1 MNAIERT
8 NTAQWLQSRLGCLT
22 ASRMADAMATLKSG
36 KPAEAQVKLAHEIL
50 AERLTQAAVAHYV
63 TPAMQWGIDN
73 QSAAVA
79 AYENQRGVLVGGE
92 AFFLHDNID
101 FFGATPDGLIDDV
114 GLVEVKCPTSPVY
127 VRWSLSG
134 EVPAEYKPQMLAQ
147 LACTGRRWVD
157 FVAYDPR
164 MPAKQQ
170 LFIRRFEPAREEVET
185 IENAAREFLA
195 TVDRMFDAMMEL
207 ECA

>member
-101 FFGATPDGLIDDV
+101 FFGATPDGLIDNV
-114 GLVEVKCPTSPVY
+114 GLVEVKCPTSPTF
-127 VRWSLSG
+127 VRWSLAG

-157 FVAYDPR
+157 FVAFDPR

-195 TVDRMFDAMMEL
+195 AVDRMFEAMMEL

>member
-101 FFGATPDGLIDDV
+101 FFGATPDGLIDNV
-114 GLVEVKCPTSPVY
+114 GLVEVKCPTSPTF
-127 VRWSLSG
+127 VRWSLAG

-157 FVAYDPR
+157 FVAFDPR
-164 MPAKQQ
+164 MPSKQQ

>member
-73 QSAAVA
+73 QSNAVA
-79 AYENQRGVLVGGE
+79 AYENARGVLVGGE
-92 AFFLHDNID
+92 AFFLHDSID
-101 FFGATPDGLIDDV
+101 FFGATPDGLIDTD
-114 GLVEVKCPTSPVY
+114 GLVEVKCPTSPTF

-134 EVPAEYKPQMLAQ
+134 EVPTEYKPQMLAQ
-147 LACTGRRWVD
+147 LACTGRAWVD
-157 FVAYDPR
+157 FVAFDPR
-164 MPAKQQ
+164 MPSKQQ

-195 TVDRMFDAMMEL
+195 AVDRMFEAMMEL

>member
-36 KPAEAQVKLAHEIL
+36 KPAEAQIKLAHEIL
-50 AERLTQAAVAHYV
+50 AERLTQAVVPHFVNA
-63 TPAMQWGIDN
+63 AMQWGIDN

-101 FFGATPDGLIDDV
+101 FFGATPDGLIDNV
-114 GLVEVKCPTSPVY
+114 GLVEVKCPTSPTF
-127 VRWSLSG
+127 VRWSLAG

-157 FVAYDPR
+157 FVAFDPR

-195 TVDRMFDAMMEL
+195 AVDRMFEAMMEL